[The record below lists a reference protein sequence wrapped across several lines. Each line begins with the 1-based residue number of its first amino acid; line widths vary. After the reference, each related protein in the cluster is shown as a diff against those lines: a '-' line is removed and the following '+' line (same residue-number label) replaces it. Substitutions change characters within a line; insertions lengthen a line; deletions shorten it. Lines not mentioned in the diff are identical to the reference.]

1 MKLISGSSNL
11 PLAQSL
17 AKLLKVDL
25 VKVEVAKY
33 ANDEKRIEVLGSV
46 QGENVILVQSF
57 SQPVDEHI
65 MELLLLADALE
76 RMVARHIS
84 VVIPWYGYSL
94 QDKVF
99 KEGEPLSAKVVANL
113 VSASYVKRIFLLDVH
128 NTSIAGF
135 FSEPTH
141 HLSALPLFTKYAK
154 DNYDL
159 SQTVVASPDFGGL
172 KRAWQLAESLGV
184 DWVNI
189 DKHRDLK
196 TGEIT
201 RMELHGDV
209 RDKTVLVFDDVSISG
224 GTVAQAAEV
233 LKKSGAK
240 KVHFL
245 VTHGLF
251 VGNAKSK
258 LSTHAI
264 DTIVITNSIYHQ
276 QLPDNV
282 RVINCAELFATQL
295 KGWM

>member
-1 MKLISGSSNL
+1 
-11 PLAQSL
+11 
-17 AKLLKVDL
+17 
-25 VKVEVAKY
+25 
-33 ANDEKRIEVLGSV
+33 
-46 QGENVILVQSF
+46 
-57 SQPVDEHI
+57 
-65 MELLLLADALE
+65 
-76 RMVARHIS
+76 
-84 VVIPWYGYSL
+84 
-94 QDKVF
+94 
-99 KEGEPLSAKVVANL
+99 
-113 VSASYVKRIFLLDVH
+113 
-128 NTSIAGF
+128 
-135 FSEPTH
+135 
-141 HLSALPLFTKYAK
+141 
-154 DNYDL
+154 
-159 SQTVVASPDFGGL
+159 
-172 KRAWQLAESLGV
+172 
-184 DWVNI
+184 
-189 DKHRDLK
+189 
-196 TGEIT
+196 
-201 RMELHGDV
+201 MELHGDV